1 MRKITSMKAAIG
13 VVIQY
18 TLDMK
23 KVLALTLILTFMPAA
38 HGADRST
45 PAPVPQTASTPVAAT
60 PTPTPTPTPVATAT
74 TSTTAKNLTSELAKI
89 RDLIAK
95 KNFTA
100 ALASLKIADKD
111 FPNNADINNLLG
123 YSARNL
129 KQYANAATYYTKAL
143 KIDPNHLGALEYQ
156 GELFMLTKKSAQA
169 KKNLAKLKTLCGLTC
184 EEYLDLKKA
193 IGNK

>member
-1 MRKITSMKAAIG
+1 MRKITSMKAAFG

-18 TLDMK
+18 TFDMK

-45 PAPVPQTASTPVAAT
+45 PAPVPQTASTPAAA
-60 PTPTPTPTPVATAT
+60 TPTPTPTPVATAT

-89 RDLIAK
+89 RDLVAK

-100 ALASLKIADKD
+100 ALAALKIADKD

>member
-45 PAPVPQTASTPVAAT
+45 PAPVPQTASTPAIA
-60 PTPTPTPTPVATAT
+60 TPTPTPTPVATAT

-89 RDLIAK
+89 RDLVAK

-100 ALASLKIADKD
+100 ALAALKIADKD

-129 KQYANAATYYTKAL
+129 TQYANAATYYTKAL

>member
-1 MRKITSMKAAIG
+1 MRKITSTKAAIG

-23 KVLALTLILTFMPAA
+23 KVLALTLILTFKPAA

-45 PAPVPQTASTPVAAT
+45 PAPVPQTASTPAAA
-60 PTPTPTPTPVATAT
+60 TPTPTPTPVATAT

-89 RDLIAK
+89 RDLVAK

-100 ALASLKIADKD
+100 ALAALKIADKD

>member
-1 MRKITSMKAAIG
+1 MRKITSMKAAFG

-45 PAPVPQTASTPVAAT
+45 PAPVPQTASTPATAT

-100 ALASLKIADKD
+100 ALAALKIADKD